1 MNVILKADLYR
12 YCKEAGLKGLI
23 KGLMIPGFRYVFL
36 MRKSAKKSRFSII
49 GFFYWLLL
57 RRYMFKYGFQ
67 IPASTQIGKGLY
79 IGHFGA
85 IVINE
90 MTIIGDNCSI
100 TYNVTIGKT
109 NRGSKKGCPVIG
121 NEVWI
126 GAGAVI
132 VGKITIG
139 SNVLIA
145 PNAFVNFDI
154 PSDSI
159 VIGNPARIIPDKN
172 ATQGYN
178 NSILEQE

>member
-1 MNVILKADLYR
+1 MDKLIKSDLYR
-12 YCKEAGLKGLI
+12 YSKETGLKGLI
-23 KGLMIPGFRYVFL
+23 KGLMIPGFRYVYF
-36 MRKSAKKSRFSII
+36 MRMSAKKSRFSII
-49 GFFYWLLL
+49 GFFYWFLL

-79 IGHFGA
+79 IGHFGV

-100 TYNVTIGKT
+100 THNVTIGKR
-109 NRGSKKGCPVIG
+109 NRGTKKGCPVIG

-154 PSDSI
+154 PSNSI
-159 VIGNPARIIPDKN
+159 VIGNPAIIIPDEN
-172 ATQGYN
+172 ATQAYN
-178 NSILEQE
+178 NSILEH